1 MDDKYSTN
9 GGAAAA
15 AASSSA
21 VVDETLSSS
30 GMRVADTLLRL
41 ASMGLCVA
49 ALIVMLKNS
58 QTDDYGSVAYSDL
71 GAFKFLVHVNGICAG
86 YSFLS
91 AVVAAMS
98 RPSTMSKAWTLFFL
112 DQLLTYITLAA
123 GTVST
128 EVLYLAYNGDTEITW
143 SAACGSF
150 GKFCSKATASVVIT
164 FVVVAFYAFISILSS
179 YKLFGRYSAPMPDP
193 SKQLEISAFSGRC

>member
-1 MDDKYSTN
+1 MSLIIGPTTLQTQTLTFQSLHMDDKYSTN

-71 GAFKFLVHVNGICAG
+71 GAFKYGNPFS
-86 YSFLS
+86 SF
-91 AVVAAMS
+91 
-98 RPSTMSKAWTLFFL
+98 F
-112 DQLLTYITLAA
+112 
-123 GTVST
+123 
-128 EVLYLAYNGDTEITW
+128 
-143 SAACGSF
+143 
-150 GKFCSKATASVVIT
+150 
-164 FVVVAFYAFISILSS
+164 
-179 YKLFGRYSAPMPDP
+179 
-193 SKQLEISAFSGRC
+193 

>member
-1 MDDKYSTN
+1 MEKITYSN
-9 GGAAAA
+9 GDGDGG
-15 AASSSA
+15 
-21 VVDETLSSS
+21 DEILGGG
-30 GMRVADTLLRL
+30 GMRAADTFLRL
-41 ASMGLCVA
+41 VPMGLCVA

-71 GAFKFLVHVNGICAG
+71 GAFKFLVHANGICAG

-91 AVVAAMS
+91 AVVAAMP
-98 RPSTMSKAWTLFFL
+98 RPSTMSKAWTFFCL

-143 SAACGSF
+143 SSACGSF
-150 GKFCSKATASVVIT
+150 SKFCSKATTSVIIT

-179 YKLFGRYSAPMPDP
+179 YKLFSRYGAPMADP
-193 SKQLEISAFSGRC
+193 SKELEIAAFHA